1 MVFNAIWRVPM
12 LALRHRRSIAA
23 VGLVGWASAIILPAQ
38 AQEVVAPPPATPLAE
53 GQATAI
59 TSARKIPALTP
70 VEIEIDAALSS
81 RSNKPGDMFPLHL
94 AKAIEVDG
102 HVVVPAGAVGQG
114 EVIHAK
120 KAGMSGSAG
129 ALILAARFIDF
140 GGQHLRLR
148 SMQMVRRGNSNEGAV
163 IVTGA
168 LLGPIAL
175 LVTGTNSD
183 VAIGSQASA
192 KTAEDFTLPN
202 SAPRK

>member
-1 MVFNAIWRVPM
+1 M
-12 LALRHRRSIAA
+12 
-23 VGLVGWASAIILPAQ
+23 
-38 AQEVVAPPPATPLAE
+38 
-53 GQATAI
+53 
-59 TSARKIPALTP
+59 
-70 VEIEIDAALSS
+70 EIEIDAVLSS
-81 RSNKPGDMFPLHL
+81 RSNKPGDMFPFHL

-102 HVVVPAGAVGQG
+102 HVIVPAGAVGQG

-148 SMQMVRRGNSNEGAV
+148 SMQMVRRGNSNEGAA
-163 IVTGA
+163 IVTGV

-202 SAPRK
+202 SAPRE

>member
-1 MVFNAIWRVPM
+1 
-12 LALRHRRSIAA
+12 
-23 VGLVGWASAIILPAQ
+23 
-38 AQEVVAPPPATPLAE
+38 
-53 GQATAI
+53 
-59 TSARKIPALTP
+59 

-148 SMQMVRRGNSNEGAV
+148 SMQMVKRGKSNEGA
-163 IVTGA
+163 A
-168 LLGPIAL
+168 IAL
-175 LVTGTNSD
+175 GYLGAVGSIAFLVTGTNTD
-183 VAIGSQASA
+183 VAVGSQASA

-202 SAPRK
+202 SAPRD